1 MEVINGI
8 VMDRKNGTQELPT
21 SFYENTDFV
30 NTWYLMGS
38 PLPVTLILASYL
50 LFVLKIGPAL
60 MKNREPLKLQNV
72 IQFYNAIQVVV
83 SCFLLYVC
91 VRMMAENGLL
101 PKTCVME
108 TEYNRRSLTAAM
120 YYYLVAKLSE
130 LLDTIFFVLRKKYN
144 QVSFLHV
151 YHHTLMVV
159 VTWTAL
165 KYEPTYALLFLGML
179 NSFVHVIM
187 YTYYGLSSIPS
198 LTKYLWWKK
207 YITSMQLIQFV
218 LILTHFLVA
227 CVTSDC
233 KPSYIMIVSM
243 SVNVFLF
250 LYLFGSFYIK
260 TYNKTASAKAE
271 HNKQIKMNN
280 EAKNNL
286 YEMDKKLYQNGK
298 NDKIDDDKDY
308 TTASITVNDTYRIR
322 FNMKTNKLA
331 KN

>member
-8 VMDRKNGTQELPT
+8 AMYGQNGTKELPA
-21 SFYENTDFV
+21 SFYQNTDFV
-30 NTWYLMGS
+30 NTWFLMGS
-38 PLPVTLILASYL
+38 PLPVISILASYL

-72 IQFYNAIQVVV
+72 IQFYNAVQVGV

-91 VRMMAENGLL
+91 VSMMSENGLL

-108 TEYNRRSLTAAM
+108 TEYNRRTLTAAM
-120 YYYLVAKLSE
+120 YYYLIAKLSE

-165 KYEPTYALLFLGML
+165 KYEPTYALLFLGMA

-218 LILTHFLVA
+218 LILTHFAVA
-227 CVTSDC
+227 CMTSDC
-233 KPSYIMIVSM
+233 KPSYIMMVAM
-243 SVNVFLF
+243 AVNVTLF
-250 LYLFGSFYIK
+250 LYLFGTFYVK
-260 TYNKTASAKAE
+260 TYNKKANVKAE
-271 HNKQIKMNN
+271 NNKINN
-280 EAKNNL
+280 DLCEV
-286 YEMDKKLYQNGK
+286 DKKLYQNGK
-298 NDKIDDDKDY
+298 QQINGKIDNDNY

-322 FNMKTNKLA
+322 FNLKSNKLA